1 MSRAAKIE
9 GSSPH
14 CEQDTS
20 LLGVISMV
28 SIDEELGV
36 AKALKATINTLSI
49 TTPKTAI
56 LATLRKANHTAILN
70 LGRGGALNA
79 ARIDVGIAISNLIDG
94 SPTPERIE
102 KTRAAVDAW
111 IKELEAAKG

>member
-1 MSRAAKIE
+1 VSKILH
-9 GSSPH
+9 S
-14 CEQDTS
+14 
-20 LLGVISMV
+20 LGVISMV
-28 SIDEELGV
+28 NIDEELGV

-56 LATLRKANHTAILN
+56 LATLRKANHAAILN

-102 KTRAAVDAW
+102 KTKAAVDAW
-111 IKELEAAKG
+111 IKELEAARG